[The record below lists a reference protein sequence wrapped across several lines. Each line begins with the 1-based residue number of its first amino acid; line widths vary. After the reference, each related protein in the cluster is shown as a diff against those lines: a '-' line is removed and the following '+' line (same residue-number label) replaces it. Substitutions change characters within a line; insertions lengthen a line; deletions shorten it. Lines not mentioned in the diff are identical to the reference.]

1 MRLRSLLP
9 LLAGAVCVMQV
20 ANAQVPGEQAPVAS
34 GDNADL
40 IKRGAYVAILG
51 DCEACHTAHDG
62 KFLAGGLALQSPLG
76 AIYSTNI
83 TPDRDTGI
91 GTWTYNDFAR
101 LMRRGIRKDGSSV
114 YPAMPYPSYSK
125 MTDEDLRALY
135 AYLTKGVAPVSL
147 KNRAPDIPWPLSMRW
162 PLAIW
167 RLIYASGPAS
177 ASATSSHE
185 QTRDALVERGRYLV
199 EGPGHCGSCHTP
211 RNIALAETAQTAAEG
226 SKYLSGGFIVDNW
239 VAPSLRS
246 DDAGGLA
253 DWTDEDIVAFLKTGR
268 NRHGATFGAM
278 NGVVVHSTA
287 QTEDRDLAAIAA
299 FLKTLGPPPGVPA
312 RMFRYDDSVS
322 RQLFAGETPTNSA
335 RIYVDRCAAC
345 HRTDGRGYAGVFPPL
360 AGNPVL
366 QGPDATSVAHIIL
379 TGGRLP
385 GVADA
390 PSSLVMGSYR
400 DVLDDQQ
407 IADLV
412 TFLGQSWGNRGAA
425 VTASQ
430 VAKIRLATK
439 GQKMPA
445 GE

>member
-1 MRLRSLLP
+1 MKRRKTMKLRLLP
-9 LLAGAVCVMQV
+9 VLAGAICVLQS
-20 ANAQVPGEQAPVAS
+20 S
-34 GDNADL
+34 GAYAADADL
-40 IKRGAYVAILG
+40 IKRGAYVAVLG

-62 KFLAGGLALQSPLG
+62 KSLAGGLALQSPLG

-91 GTWTYNDFAR
+91 GTWSYEDFAR

-125 MTDEDLRALY
+125 MTDEDLQALY
-135 AYLTKGVAPVSL
+135 AYLTQGVAPVSL
-147 KNRAPDIPWPLSMRW
+147 KNRAPDIPWLLSARW

-167 RLIYASGPAS
+167 RLLFAPSPAPPLPS
-177 ASATSSHE
+177 APHNDTS
-185 QTRDALVERGRYLV
+185 DALVERGRYLV

-211 RNIALAETAQTAAEG
+211 RNFVLAEKVQTAADG
-226 SKYLSGGFIVDNW
+226 PKYLSGGFIVDNW

-246 DDAGGLA
+246 DDAGGLVG
-253 DWTDEDIVAFLKTGR
+253 WTPEDIVAFLKTGR

-278 NGVVVHSTA
+278 NGVITHSTSL
-287 QTEDRDLAAIAA
+287 TDDHDLAAIAA
-299 FLKTLGPPPGVPA
+299 FLKTLGPPPGVSVQA
-312 RMFRYDDSVS
+312 FHYDDTVS
-322 RQLFAGETPTNSA
+322 RQLFAGKMPSEGA

-345 HRTDGRGYAGVFPPL
+345 HRTDGHGYPGVFPPL

-366 QGPDATSVAHIIL
+366 QGPDATSAAHIIL
-379 TGGRLP
+379 SGGRLP
-385 GVADA
+385 GVAAA

-400 DVLDDQQ
+400 DVLDNQQ

-412 TFLGQSWGNRGAA
+412 TFLGQSWGNHGAA
-425 VTASQ
+425 MTASQ
-430 VAKIRLATK
+430 VAKIRQATTDEK
-439 GQKMPA
+439 KPV